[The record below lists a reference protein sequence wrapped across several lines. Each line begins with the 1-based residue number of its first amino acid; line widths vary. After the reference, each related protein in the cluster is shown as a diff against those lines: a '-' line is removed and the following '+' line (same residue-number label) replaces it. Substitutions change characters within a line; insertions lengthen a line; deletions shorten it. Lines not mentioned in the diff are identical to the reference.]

1 MLRMDQVHVVR
12 HKVLVEGRAISA
24 VAREMEMSRN
34 TIRKYLS
41 LSEPKRVVR
50 RPKASPKTELVAP
63 RIEELLTEWRGRTT
77 PKQRIT
83 GTRIHRQLVEEGYEV
98 GTTTVRDYLR
108 EKRRRRAEVFIPL
121 VHRPGEEAQ
130 VDFFEVTVEED
141 GEFKKA
147 WKFVM
152 RLMYSGRDF
161 VRLYDRADQLSFL
174 DAHVRAFE
182 YLGGVPHRVVYDNLG
197 AAVKKTIGSERQ
209 LTERFMALCSHYLFE
224 PCFARPGEGH
234 DKGGVEARGKGI
246 RLRHLTPIPRGKT
259 LSEISEIVMAEV
271 EMAFTGELLFTEEQR
286 HLREL
291 PESPFEARKVDLVWI
306 SSSATV
312 RVDGATYS
320 VPSRWAS
327 LRATAYI
334 GVEDIRLVC
343 REQTV
348 SYPKERKC
356 TKSIRYRHYLPE
368 LARKPQAVR
377 QVAPELVRELGSV
390 YEKLWE
396 MLTASHGPK
405 EASRVLSRILGAT
418 LEHGEEAV
426 SEALEAALAQGR
438 CDLLSLG
445 EHLHDDGREQV
456 GNVEVPEALRG
467 YRVEAARASDYD
479 WLLEVESSEA
489 ELSEARQEGPGP
501 HLSAEMEGSS

>member
-1 MLRMDQVHVVR
+1 
-12 HKVLVEGRAISA
+12 
-24 VAREMEMSRN
+24 MSRT
-34 TIRKYLS
+34 TIRKYLT

-63 RIEELLTEWRGRTT
+63 RIDELLTEWRGRTT

-83 GTRIHRQLVEEGYEV
+83 GTRIHRQLVEEGYKV
-98 GTTTVRDYLR
+98 GVTTVRDYLR

-121 VHRPGEEAQ
+121 IHRPGDEAQ

-271 EMAFTGELLFTEEQR
+271 EMAFTGEQRFTEERR

-291 PESPFEARKVDLVWI
+291 PESPFEARKVNLVWI

-334 GVEDIRLVC
+334 GVEDIRFVC

-348 SYPKERKC
+348 SYPKERKG

-396 MLTASHGPK
+396 MFTSSHGPK

-426 SEALEAALAQGR
+426 SEALETALAQGR

-445 EHLHDDGREQV
+445 EHLHDDGGEQV

-467 YRVEAARASDYD
+467 YRVEAAKASDYD
-479 WLLEVESSEA
+479 WLLKVEPSEA